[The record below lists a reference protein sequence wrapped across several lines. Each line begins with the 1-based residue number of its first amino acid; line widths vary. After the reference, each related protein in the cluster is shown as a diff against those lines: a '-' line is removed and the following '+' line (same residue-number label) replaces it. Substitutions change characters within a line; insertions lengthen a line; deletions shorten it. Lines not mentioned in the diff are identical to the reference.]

1 MNRKWIVLLMLA
13 FFGFSTQIGFA
24 ALSEVSCKTITSP
37 TTLYFKPGG
46 YTTFMAGQ
54 SVTFRPVNASQGG
67 GFVAS
72 GTLLNNTT
80 LYYGPGQYRTY
91 QAGTRVSFSP
101 DGWVQ

>member
-1 MNRKWIVLLMLA
+1 MDAGVLQ
-13 FFGFSTQIGFA
+13 SN
-24 ALSEVSCKTITSP
+24 

-46 YTTFMAGQ
+46 YTTFMGGQ
-54 SVTFRPVNASQGG
+54 SVSFRPVNANQGG
-67 GFVAS
+67 GFVVS

-80 LYYGPGQYRTY
+80 LYYGPGKYRTY